1 MVLVLT
7 VTHCCVNQLI
17 TDHGLV
23 LVPGLVFG
31 DSCFKIR
38 PKLWWITLLS
48 KIFSCCLENYLFM
61 FFKFGNNL
69 PVRSVCVCISK
80 SALRRVIHTDIY
92 ISFHPNI
99 YGCKKQNKNTLCYF
113 VLYCTS
119 LKYLI
124 TSYQMNSRPEN
135 ETKFQF
141 REIPR
146 FYNYDQKLWINHNPS
161 FLISSRTFFHHY
173 IQNPYLHPSVKQAN
187 KSVSKNRN
195 FTYEQALKL
204 EYFISNTE
212 CI

>member
-1 MVLVLT
+1 MCVYIKKCIKKGDTHWYLYFISSKTYMVAR
-7 VTHCCVNQLI
+7 NRI
-17 TDHGLV
+17 
-23 LVPGLVFG
+23 
-31 DSCFKIR
+31 KI
-38 PKLWWITLLS
+38 
-48 KIFSCCLENYLFM
+48 
-61 FFKFGNNL
+61 
-69 PVRSVCVCISK
+69 
-80 SALRRVIHTDIY
+80 
-92 ISFHPNI
+92 
-99 YGCKKQNKNTLCYF
+99 LCYF

-135 ETKFQF
+135 ETQFQF
-141 REIPR
+141 RAIPR

-161 FLISSRTFFHHY
+161 FFISSRTFFHHY
-173 IQNPYLHPSVKQAN
+173 IQNPYLHPNVKQAN